1 VVGVIRLLTVT
12 LGVLMLCGSTMG
24 EPTTPAGTTGS
35 SGGTSSLPYDESADA
50 HAAIRAATAQAA
62 TEKKD
67 ILLIFGANWCIDCR
81 ELSANMVKSP
91 LSDLVGRRY
100 VVVKVDVG
108 NWNRNLDLVKAWGD
122 PIDKGIPGVVVFDP
136 HGSVLYMT
144 KAGEVANAR
153 WMGSEGLMRF
163 FAALPQSKQ

>member
-1 VVGVIRLLTVT
+1 
-12 LGVLMLCGSTMG
+12 M
-24 EPTTPAGTTGS
+24 
-35 SGGTSSLPYDESADA
+35 PYDESADA

-91 LSDLVGRRY
+91 LSDLVDRRY
-100 VVVKVDVG
+100 VVVKG
-108 NWNRNLDLVKAWGD
+108 GRRQLEPESRLVKAWGD
-122 PIDKGIPGVVVFDP
+122 PIEKGIPGMVVFDP

-153 WMGSEGLMRF
+153 WMGSEGLMQF